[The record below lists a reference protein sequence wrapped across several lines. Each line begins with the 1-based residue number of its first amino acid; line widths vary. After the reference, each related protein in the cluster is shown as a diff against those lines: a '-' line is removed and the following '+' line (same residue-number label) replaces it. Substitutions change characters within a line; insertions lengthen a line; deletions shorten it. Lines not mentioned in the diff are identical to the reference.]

1 MSDDAALARWVAD
14 RSAIRDL
21 VTRYAVAVDRKD
33 WAAVRA
39 CFTADATCDYA
50 WFQGDLPTVLG
61 LIERGLARFES
72 TTHLVGNHLAEVDG
86 DTATAETYT
95 LCHHRFR
102 SPEGAIDRVAA
113 LRYLDGLV
121 RTAEGW
127 RIRRRDVVV
136 DWERADPVA
145 EP

>member
-1 MSDDAALARWVAD
+1 MTDEAALARWVAD

-39 CFTADATCDYA
+39 CFTADAACDYA
-50 WFQGDLPTVLG
+50 WFKGDLPTVLG

-72 TTHLVGNHLAEVDG
+72 TMHLVGNHLAEIAG
-86 DTATAETYT
+86 DTATAETYA
-95 LCHHRFR
+95 LCHHRLR
-102 SPEGAIDRVAA
+102 TPDGAVDRMVG

-121 RTAEGW
+121 RTADGW
-127 RIRRRDVVV
+127 RIRRRDVTV

-145 EP
+145 AP